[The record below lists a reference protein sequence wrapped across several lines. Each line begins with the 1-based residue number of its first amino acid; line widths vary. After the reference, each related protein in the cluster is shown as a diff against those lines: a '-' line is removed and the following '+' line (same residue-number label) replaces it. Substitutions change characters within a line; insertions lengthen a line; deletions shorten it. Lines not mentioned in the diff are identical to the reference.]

1 MFYQQV
7 GPFKQSNWTLFK
19 FFNKQLLR
27 SMCFYFGFFFR
38 KMSNISNIKKSA
50 YYAYLNRTCHFKT
63 DSDSEE
69 AMEFEENHAHEEK
82 SVESLEKQDEIIKNV
97 LNFCLKKATKRNI
110 SVLIFAVLR

>member
-27 SMCFYFGFFFR
+27 SMCFCFYFGCFFR
-38 KMSNISNIKKSA
+38 KMPNISKIKKSA
-50 YYAYLNRTCHFKT
+50 YHAYLNRTCHFKT

-82 SVESLEKQDEIIKNV
+82 SVESL
-97 LNFCLKKATKRNI
+97 
-110 SVLIFAVLR
+110 